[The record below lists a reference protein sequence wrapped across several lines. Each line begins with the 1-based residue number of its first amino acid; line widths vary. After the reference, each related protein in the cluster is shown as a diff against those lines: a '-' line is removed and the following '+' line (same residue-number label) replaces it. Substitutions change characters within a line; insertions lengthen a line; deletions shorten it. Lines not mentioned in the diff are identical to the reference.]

1 MTFYKP
7 DKAIEERTQN
17 MKSNNLL
24 KITGL
29 HVSVGDKEILHGVD
43 LTVNSDETHVL
54 MGPNGTGKSTL
65 GYAITGN
72 PAYTVTEGD
81 IVFGGES
88 IVDMPVNERA
98 KKGIFLSFQ
107 NPLEVPG
114 VTLSSFI
121 RSALEQKTKTRL
133 RLWDFKKKLAET
145 MKLLDMDESYA
156 DRDLNVGFSG
166 GEKKKAEI
174 LQMLMLEPKLA
185 ILDETDSGLDVDA
198 VRTVSQGV
206 KLYRERVHSSLLII
220 THSTRILEALTVDA
234 AHVMENGVIVKN
246 GGAELVEKINEK
258 GFSAI

>member
-1 MTFYKP
+1 
-7 DKAIEERTQN
+7 

-88 IVDMPVNERA
+88 IVDMTVNERA

-206 KLYRERVHSSLLII
+206 KLYRERVHGSLLII

>member
-1 MTFYKP
+1 
-7 DKAIEERTQN
+7 

-88 IVDMPVNERA
+88 IVDIPVNERA

-145 MKLLDMDESYA
+145 MKLLDMDESYS

-206 KLYRERVHSSLLII
+206 KLYRERVHGSLLII

-246 GGAELVEKINEK
+246 GGAELVDKINEK